1 MPNKFENPL
10 EGMNKPKGIRE
21 KLIQELGLAENA
33 SLKEILIAQGKAFSK
48 KVEELGRIQGELTDE
63 IYRTADEEN
72 TKEKIELEK
81 EEAQRRGLP
90 EGTTLSDMVWQDEGE
105 FKKNG
110 TKKRYEDVFPFD
122 DAEE

>member
-10 EGMNKPKGIRE
+10 EGMDKPKGIRE

-33 SLKEILIAQGKAFSK
+33 SLKELLRAEGKAFNK
-48 KVEELGRIQGELTDE
+48 KVEELGRIHGELTDE
-63 IYRTADEEN
+63 IYRAADEEN

-90 EGTTLSDMVWQDEGE
+90 EGTTLFDMVLQDEGE
-105 FKKNG
+105 FKKDG
-110 TKKRYEDVFPFD
+110 TRKKYEDIFPF
-122 DAEE
+122 EED